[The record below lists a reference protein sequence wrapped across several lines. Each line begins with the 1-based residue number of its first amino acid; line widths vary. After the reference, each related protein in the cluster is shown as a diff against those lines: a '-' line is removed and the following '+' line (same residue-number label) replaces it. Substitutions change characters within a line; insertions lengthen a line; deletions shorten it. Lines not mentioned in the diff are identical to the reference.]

1 MANSGP
7 QRPISEA
14 RIGPWLEEL
23 AESDGNPGGGAAA
36 ALMLGAAAALMSMSA
51 GYVSASGPAHAELAG
66 LQARAKQLRI
76 DALGMADRDAKASAD
91 FGEASA
97 QPPSEQRDRQ
107 LAAACLQ
114 AAKSSAALGAL
125 AMTAVNDLR
134 WLDQHAKPQLV
145 ADVAAALGM
154 VRAVLQAASSNL
166 RYDLSQLPFGPAHAQ
181 HSGLWDTAASLERAM
196 QTATQLAARIDA
208 RIKR

>member
-36 ALMLGAAAALMSMSA
+36 ALMLGVAAALMSMSA
-51 GYVSASGPAHAELAG
+51 GYVSASGPAQAELAG

-166 RYDLSQLPFGPAHAQ
+166 RYDLSQLPSGPAHAQ

-196 QTATQLAARIDA
+196 QTAAQLAARVDA

>member
-36 ALMLGAAAALMSMSA
+36 ALMLGVAAALMSMSA
-51 GYVSASGPAHAELAG
+51 GYVSASGPAQAELAG

-76 DALGMADRDAKASAD
+76 DALGLADRDAKASAD

-107 LAAACLQ
+107 LAEACLQ

-196 QTATQLAARIDA
+196 QTAAQLAARVDA

>member
-36 ALMLGAAAALMSMSA
+36 ALMLGVAAALMSMSA
-51 GYVSASGPAHAELAG
+51 GYVSASGPAQAELAG

-134 WLDQHAKPQLV
+134 WLGQHAKPQLV

-166 RYDLSQLPFGPAHAQ
+166 RYDLSQLPSGPAHAQ

-196 QTATQLAARIDA
+196 QTAAQLAARVDA